1 MVGKLTFTVEGQKIG
16 EINNYQTSQA
26 NELNRAEIRKLTAT
40 ANKRLERLEKNGLES
55 SPAYQKWLAD
65 GEVRFSVKGK
75 DHNQLQKEVARLKRF
90 LNSETSTVRGVNK
103 TLKEM
108 AKNTGIK
115 YKNLKDLRAKSA
127 KFFELASKVEQ
138 YLRTVDDIASAI
150 GYQKIWEAINKY
162 TKQRKQGLD
171 EADDDIDS
179 MVRTVTDM
187 LKASNL
193 DKSKGDSGDWVYIEK

>member
-1 MVGKLTFTVEGQKIG
+1 MVGKVVFTVENIKLG
-16 EINNYQTSQA
+16 EINNYQSRQA
-26 NELNRAEIRKLTAT
+26 NELDRAEIRKLTAT
-40 ANKRLERLEKNGLES
+40 ANKRIERLEKNGLES
-55 SPAYQKWLAD
+55 SPAYQKWIAD
-65 GEVRFSVKGK
+65 GEVKFSVKGK
-75 DHNQLQKEVARLKRF
+75 DHNQLQKEVSRLKRF
-90 LNSETSTVRGVNK
+90 LESETSTVRGVNR

-115 YKNLKDLRAKSA
+115 YKNLKDLRTKSA

-162 TKQRKQGLD
+162 TKQRG
-171 EADDDIDS
+171 EALGEGGADIDA

-193 DKSKGDSGDWVYIEK
+193 DKSKGDSGDWMYIE

>member
-1 MVGKLTFTVEGQKIG
+1 MVGKVVLTVENKKIG
-16 EINNYQTSQA
+16 EINNYQSKQENA
-26 NELNRAEIRKLTAT
+26 LDRAEIRKLTAK
-40 ANKRLERLEKNGLES
+40 ANKRIERLEKNGLES

-65 GEVRFSVKGK
+65 GEVKFSVKGK
-75 DHNQLQKEVARLKRF
+75 DHNQLQKEVSRLKRF
-90 LNSETSTVRGVNK
+90 LESETSTVRGVNR

-115 YKNLKDLRAKSA
+115 YKNLKDLRTKSA

-162 TKQRKQGLD
+162 TKQRGEALGEG
-171 EADDDIDS
+171 EADIDA

-187 LKASNL
+187 LKATNL
-193 DKSKGDSGDWVYIEK
+193 DKSKGDSGDWWYIE

>member
-1 MVGKLTFTVEGQKIG
+1 MVGKLTLTVEGQKIA
-16 EINNYQTSQA
+16 EINNYQTKQA
-26 NELNRAEIRKLTAT
+26 NDLDRATIRKLTAT
-40 ANKRLERLEKNGLES
+40 ANKRIERLQKNGLES

-90 LNSETSTVRGVNK
+90 LNSETSTVRGVNRV
-103 TLKEM
+103 LKEM

-115 YKNLKDLRAKSA
+115 YKNLKDLRTKSA

-138 YLRTVDDIASAI
+138 YLRNVDDIASAI

-162 TKQRKQGLD
+162 TKQRKDALD
-171 EADDDIDS
+171 SGEADIDA

-187 LKASNL
+187 LKATNL
-193 DKSKGDSGDWVYIEK
+193 EKSKGDSGDWYYIEQ

>member
-115 YKNLKDLRAKSA
+115 YKNLKDLRTKSA

-193 DKSKGDSGDWVYIEK
+193 DKSKGDSGDWVYFEK

>member
-1 MVGKLTFTVEGQKIG
+1 MVGKVVFTVENKKIG
-16 EINNYQTSQA
+16 EINNYQSKQENA
-26 NELNRAEIRKLTAT
+26 LDRAEIRKLTAK
-40 ANKRLERLEKNGLES
+40 ANKRIERLEKNGLES
-55 SPAYQKWLAD
+55 SPAYQKWVSD
-65 GEVRFSVKGK
+65 GEVKFSVKGK

-90 LNSETSTVRGVNK
+90 LNSETSTVRGVNR

-108 AKNTGIK
+108 ASNTGIK
-115 YKNLKDLRAKSA
+115 YKNLKDLRKKSA

-162 TKQRKQGLD
+162 TKQRGEALGD
-171 EADDDIDS
+171 GEADIDA

-187 LKASNL
+187 LNATNL
-193 DKSKGDSGDWVYIEK
+193 EKSKGDSGDWCYIE

>member
-16 EINNYQTSQA
+16 EINNYQPKKA
-26 NELNRAEIRKLTAT
+26 NELDRAEIRKLTAK
-40 ANKRLERLEKNGLES
+40 ANKRIERLEKNGLES

-90 LNSETSTVRGVNK
+90 LNSETSTVRGVNR

-115 YKNLKDLRAKSA
+115 YKNLKDLRSKSA

-138 YLRTVDDIASAI
+138 YLRNVDDIASAI

-162 TKQRKQGLD
+162 TKQRKDALD
-171 EADDDIDS
+171 SGEADIDA

-187 LKASNL
+187 LKATNL
-193 DKSKGDSGDWVYIEK
+193 EKSKGDSGDWWYIE

>member
-1 MVGKLTFTVEGQKIG
+1 MVGKVVFTVENIKLG
-16 EINNYQTSQA
+16 EIDNYQSKQA
-26 NELNRAEIRKLTAT
+26 NQIDRAEIRKLTAT
-40 ANKRLERLEKNGLES
+40 ANKRIERLEKNGLES

-65 GEVRFSVKGK
+65 GEVKFSVKGK
-75 DHNQLQKEVARLKRF
+75 DYNQLQKEVARLKRF
-90 LNSETSTVRGVNK
+90 LNSETSTVRGVNR

-115 YKNLKDLRAKSA
+115 YKNLKDLRTKSA

-162 TKQRKQGLD
+162 TKQRG
-171 EADDDIDS
+171 EAIGEGGADIDA

-193 DKSKGDSGDWVYIEK
+193 DKTKGDSGDWMYIE

>member
-1 MVGKLTFTVEGQKIG
+1 MVGKVVFTVENIKLG
-16 EINNYQTSQA
+16 EIDNYQSRQA
-26 NELNRAEIRKLTAT
+26 NELDRAEIRKLTAT

-75 DHNQLQKEVARLKRF
+75 DHNQLQKEVSRLKRF
-90 LNSETSTVRGVNK
+90 LESETSTVRGVNR

-108 AKNTGIK
+108 AVNTGIK
-115 YKNLKDLRAKSA
+115 YKNLKDLRTKSA

-162 TKQRKQGLD
+162 TKQRG
-171 EADDDIDS
+171 EALGEGSADIDE

-187 LKASNL
+187 LKATNL
-193 DKSKGDSGDWVYIEK
+193 EKSKGDSGDWWYIE

>member
-16 EINNYQTSQA
+16 EINNYQTENA
-26 NELNRAEIRKLTAT
+26 NTLDRAEIRKLTAT
-40 ANKRLERLEKNGLES
+40 ANKRLDRLEKNGLES

-115 YKNLKDLRAKSA
+115 YKNLKDLRSKSA

-171 EADDDIDS
+171 EADSDIDA

-187 LKASNL
+187 LKATNL
-193 DKSKGDSGDWVYIEK
+193 EKSKGDSGDWWYIE

>member
-1 MVGKLTFTVEGQKIG
+1 MVGKVVFTVENIKLG
-16 EINNYQTSQA
+16 EIDNYQSRQA
-26 NELNRAEIRKLTAT
+26 NELDRAEIRKLTAK
-40 ANKRLERLEKNGLES
+40 ANKRIERLEKNGLES
-55 SPAYQKWLAD
+55 SPAYQKWVAD

-75 DHNQLQKEVARLKRF
+75 NHNQLQKEVARLKRF
-90 LNSETSTVRGVNK
+90 LNSETSTVRGVNR

-108 AKNTGIK
+108 AVNTGIK
-115 YKNLKDLRAKSA
+115 YKNLKDLRTKSA

-162 TKQRKQGLD
+162 TKQRG
-171 EADDDIDS
+171 EAIGEGGADIDA

-193 DKSKGDSGDWVYIEK
+193 DKSKGDSGDWMYIE

>member
-1 MVGKLTFTVEGQKIG
+1 MVGKVVFTVENQKIG
-16 EINNYQTSQA
+16 EINNYQSKQENA
-26 NELNRAEIRKLTAT
+26 LDRAEIRKLTAK
-40 ANKRLERLEKNGLES
+40 ANKRIERLEKNGLES

-90 LNSETSTVRGVNK
+90 LESETSTVRGVNR

-115 YKNLKDLRAKSA
+115 YKNLKDLRTKSA

-138 YLRTVDDIASAI
+138 YLRNVDDIASAI

-162 TKQRKQGLD
+162 TKQRG
-171 EADDDIDS
+171 EALGEGGADIDE

-187 LKASNL
+187 LKATNL
-193 DKSKGDSGDWVYIEK
+193 EKSKGDSGDWWYIE

>member
-1 MVGKLTFTVEGQKIG
+1 MVGKVVFTVENQKIG
-16 EINNYQTSQA
+16 EINNYQSKQENT
-26 NELNRAEIRKLTAT
+26 LDRAEIRKLTAK
-40 ANKRLERLEKNGLES
+40 ANKRIERLQKNGLES

-90 LNSETSTVRGVNK
+90 LNSETSTVRGVNR

-115 YKNLKDLRAKSA
+115 YKNLKDLRTKSA

-138 YLRTVDDIASAI
+138 YLRNVDDIASAI

-162 TKQRKQGLD
+162 TKQRGEALGEG
-171 EADDDIDS
+171 EADIDA
-179 MVRTVTDM
+179 MVKTVTDM
-187 LKASNL
+187 LKATNL
-193 DKSKGDSGDWVYIEK
+193 EKSKGDSGDWWYIE

>member
-1 MVGKLTFTVEGQKIG
+1 MVGKLTLTVEGQKIG
-16 EINNYQTSQA
+16 EINNYQSRQA
-26 NELNRAEIRKLTAT
+26 NELDRAEIRKLTAT
-40 ANKRLERLEKNGLES
+40 ANKRLARLEKNGLES

-65 GEVRFSVKGK
+65 GEVKFSVKGK
-75 DHNQLQKEVARLKRF
+75 DHNQLQKEVSRLKRF
-90 LNSETSTVRGVNK
+90 LESETSTVRGVNR

-115 YKNLKDLRAKSA
+115 YKNLKDLRTKSA

-162 TKQRKQGLD
+162 TKQRG
-171 EADDDIDS
+171 EALGEGGADIDA

-193 DKSKGDSGDWVYIEK
+193 DKSKGDSGDWVYIE

>member
-1 MVGKLTFTVEGQKIG
+1 MVGKVVFTVENQKIG
-16 EINNYQTSQA
+16 EINNYQSKQENA
-26 NELNRAEIRKLTAT
+26 LDRAEIRKLTAK
-40 ANKRLERLEKNGLES
+40 ANKRIERLEKNGLES

-65 GEVRFSVKGK
+65 GEVKFSVKGK
-75 DHNQLQKEVARLKRF
+75 DHNQLQKEVSRLKRF
-90 LNSETSTVRGVNK
+90 LESETSTVRGVNR

-115 YKNLKDLRAKSA
+115 YKNLKDLRTKSA

-162 TKQRKQGLD
+162 TKQRG
-171 EADDDIDS
+171 EALGEGGADIDA

-193 DKSKGDSGDWVYIEK
+193 DKTKGDSGDWVYIE

>member
-1 MVGKLTFTVEGQKIG
+1 MVGKLTLTVEGKKIG
-16 EINNYQTSQA
+16 EINNYQSRQA
-26 NELNRAEIRKLTAT
+26 NELDRAEIRKLTAT
-40 ANKRLERLEKNGLES
+40 ANKRIARLEKNGLES
-55 SPAYQKWLAD
+55 SPAYQKWIAD
-65 GEVRFSVKGK
+65 GEVKFSVKGK
-75 DHNQLQKEVARLKRF
+75 DHNQLQKEVSRLKRF
-90 LNSETSTVRGVNK
+90 LESETSTVRGVNR

-115 YKNLKDLRAKSA
+115 YKNLKDLRTKSA

-162 TKQRKQGLD
+162 TKQRG
-171 EADDDIDS
+171 EALGEGGADIDA

-193 DKSKGDSGDWVYIEK
+193 DKTKGDSGDWWYIE

>member
-1 MVGKLTFTVEGQKIG
+1 MVGKVVFTVENIKLG
-16 EINNYQTSQA
+16 EIDNYQSRKA
-26 NELNRAEIRKLTAT
+26 NELDRAEIRKLTAT
-40 ANKRLERLEKNGLES
+40 ANKRIARLEKNGLES

-90 LNSETSTVRGVNK
+90 LNSETSTVRGVNR

-108 AKNTGIK
+108 ASNTGIK
-115 YKNLKDLRAKSA
+115 YKNLKDLRTKSA

-162 TKQRKQGLD
+162 TKQRG
-171 EADDDIDS
+171 EAIGEGGADIDA

-187 LKASNL
+187 LKATNL
-193 DKSKGDSGDWVYIEK
+193 EKSKGESGDWMYIE

>member
-1 MVGKLTFTVEGQKIG
+1 MVGKLTLTVEGQKIA
-16 EINNYQTSQA
+16 EINNYQTKQA
-26 NELNRAEIRKLTAT
+26 NDLDRAEIRKLTAT
-40 ANKRLERLEKNGLES
+40 ANKRLARLEKNGLES

-65 GEVRFSVKGK
+65 GEVKFSVKGK

-90 LNSETSTVRGVNK
+90 LNSETSTVRGVNR

-115 YKNLKDLRAKSA
+115 YKNLKDLRTKSA

-162 TKQRKQGLD
+162 TKQRG
-171 EADDDIDS
+171 EALGEGSADIDA

-187 LKASNL
+187 LKATNL
-193 DKSKGDSGDWVYIEK
+193 DKSKGDSGDWYYIEE

>member
-115 YKNLKDLRAKSA
+115 YKNLKDLRSKSA

>member
-1 MVGKLTFTVEGQKIG
+1 MVGKVVFTVENQKIG
-16 EINNYQTSQA
+16 EINNYQSKQENA
-26 NELNRAEIRKLTAT
+26 LDRAEIRKLTAK
-40 ANKRLERLEKNGLES
+40 ANKRLARLENNGLES

-90 LNSETSTVRGVNK
+90 LNSETSTVRGVNR

-115 YKNLKDLRAKSA
+115 YKNLKDLRKKSA

-138 YLRTVDDIASAI
+138 YLRNVDDIASAI

-162 TKQRKQGLD
+162 TKQRKDAFDDGV
-171 EADDDIDS
+171 DDIDA
-179 MVRTVTDM
+179 MVKTVTDM
-187 LKASNL
+187 LKATNL
-193 DKSKGDSGDWVYIEK
+193 EKSKGDSGDWWYIE

>member
-1 MVGKLTFTVEGQKIG
+1 MVGKVVFTVENQKIG
-16 EINNYQTSQA
+16 EINNYQSRQA
-26 NELNRAEIRKLTAT
+26 NELDRAEIRKLTAK
-40 ANKRLERLEKNGLES
+40 ANKRIERLEKNGLES

-65 GEVRFSVKGK
+65 GEVKFSVKGK
-75 DHNQLQKEVARLKRF
+75 DHNQLQKEVSRLKRF
-90 LNSETSTVRGVNK
+90 LESETSTVRGVNR

-108 AKNTGIK
+108 ASNTGIK
-115 YKNLKDLRAKSA
+115 YKNLADLRKKSA

-162 TKQRKQGLD
+162 TKQRGEALGEG
-171 EADDDIDS
+171 EADIDA

-187 LKASNL
+187 LKATNL
-193 DKSKGDSGDWVYIEK
+193 EKSQGDNGDWWYIE

>member
-1 MVGKLTFTVEGQKIG
+1 MVGKVVFTVENKKIG
-16 EINNYQTSQA
+16 EINNYQSKQENA
-26 NELNRAEIRKLTAT
+26 LDRAEIRKLTAK
-40 ANKRLERLEKNGLES
+40 ANKRIERLEKNGLES

-65 GEVRFSVKGK
+65 GEVKFSVKGK
-75 DHNQLQKEVARLKRF
+75 DHNQLQKEVSRLKRF
-90 LNSETSTVRGVNK
+90 LESETSTVRGVNR

-115 YKNLKDLRAKSA
+115 YKNLKDLRTKSA

-162 TKQRKQGLD
+162 TKQRGEALGEG
-171 EADDDIDS
+171 EADIDA

-187 LKASNL
+187 LKATNL
-193 DKSKGDSGDWVYIEK
+193 DKSKGDSGDWWYIE

>member
-1 MVGKLTFTVEGQKIG
+1 MVGKVVFTVENQKIG
-16 EINNYQTSQA
+16 EINNYQTKNA
-26 NELNRAEIRKLTAT
+26 NELDRAEIRKLTAK
-40 ANKRLERLEKNGLES
+40 ANKRIERLEKNGLES

-90 LNSETSTVRGVNK
+90 LNSETSTVRGVNR

-115 YKNLKDLRAKSA
+115 YKNLKDLRTKSA

-138 YLRTVDDIASAI
+138 YLRNVDDIASAI

-162 TKQRKQGLD
+162 TKQRGEALGD
-171 EADDDIDS
+171 GEADIDA
-179 MVRTVTDM
+179 MVKTVTEM
-187 LKASNL
+187 LKATNL
-193 DKSKGDSGDWVYIEK
+193 EKSKGDSGDWWYIE

>member
-1 MVGKLTFTVEGQKIG
+1 MVGKVVFTVENQKIG
-16 EINNYQTSQA
+16 EINNYQSKQENA
-26 NELNRAEIRKLTAT
+26 LDRAEIRKLTAK
-40 ANKRLERLEKNGLES
+40 ANKRIERLEKNGLES

-65 GEVRFSVKGK
+65 GEVKFSVKGK

-90 LNSETSTVRGVNK
+90 LESETSTVRGVNR

-115 YKNLKDLRAKSA
+115 YKNLKDLRTKSA

-138 YLRTVDDIASAI
+138 YLRNVDDIASAI

-162 TKQRKQGLD
+162 TKQRGEALGEG
-171 EADDDIDS
+171 EADIDA
-179 MVRTVTDM
+179 MVKTVTDM
-187 LKASNL
+187 LKATNL
-193 DKSKGDSGDWVYIEK
+193 DKSKGDSGDWWYIE

>member
-1 MVGKLTFTVEGQKIG
+1 MVGKVVFTVENIKLG
-16 EINNYQTSQA
+16 EIDNYQSRQA
-26 NELNRAEIRKLTAT
+26 NELDRAEIRKLTAT
-40 ANKRLERLEKNGLES
+40 ANKRIARLEKNGLES
-55 SPAYQKWLAD
+55 SPAYQKWIAD
-65 GEVRFSVKGK
+65 GEVKFSVKGK
-75 DHNQLQKEVARLKRF
+75 DHNQLQKEVSRLKRF
-90 LNSETSTVRGVNK
+90 LNSETSTVRGVNR

-108 AKNTGIK
+108 ASNTGIK
-115 YKNLKDLRAKSA
+115 YKNLKDLRTKSA

-162 TKQRKQGLD
+162 TKQRG
-171 EADDDIDS
+171 EAIGEGGADIDA

-193 DKSKGDSGDWVYIEK
+193 DKTKGDSGDWMYIE

>member
-16 EINNYQTSQA
+16 EINNYQTENA
-26 NELNRAEIRKLTAT
+26 NTLDRAAIRKLTAT
-40 ANKRLERLEKNGLES
+40 ANKRLDRLEKNGLES

-115 YKNLKDLRAKSA
+115 YRNLKDLRSKSA

-171 EADDDIDS
+171 EADSDIDA

-187 LKASNL
+187 LKATNL
-193 DKSKGDSGDWVYIEK
+193 EKSKGDSGDWWYIE

>member
-1 MVGKLTFTVEGQKIG
+1 MVGKVVFTVENIELG
-16 EINNYQTSQA
+16 EIDNYQSRQA
-26 NELNRAEIRKLTAT
+26 NELDRAEIRKLTAT
-40 ANKRLERLEKNGLES
+40 ANKRLARLEKNGLES

-65 GEVRFSVKGK
+65 GEVKFSVKGK
-75 DHNQLQKEVARLKRF
+75 DHNQLQKEVSRLKRF
-90 LNSETSTVRGVNK
+90 LESETSTVRGVNR

-115 YKNLKDLRAKSA
+115 YKNLKDLRTKSA

-162 TKQRKQGLD
+162 TKQRG
-171 EADDDIDS
+171 EALGEGGADIDA

-193 DKSKGDSGDWVYIEK
+193 DKTKGDSGDWWYIE

>member
-1 MVGKLTFTVEGQKIG
+1 MVGKVVFTVENQKIG
-16 EINNYQTSQA
+16 EINNYQSKQENA
-26 NELNRAEIRKLTAT
+26 LDRAEIRKLTAK
-40 ANKRLERLEKNGLES
+40 ANKRIERLEKNGLES
-55 SPAYQKWLAD
+55 SPAYQKWVSD
-65 GEVRFSVKGK
+65 GEVKFSVKGK

-90 LNSETSTVRGVNK
+90 LNSETSTVRGVNR

-108 AKNTGIK
+108 ASNTGIK
-115 YKNLKDLRAKSA
+115 YKNLKDLRKKSA

-162 TKQRKQGLD
+162 TKQRGEALGD
-171 EADDDIDS
+171 GEADIDA

-187 LKASNL
+187 LKATNL
-193 DKSKGDSGDWVYIEK
+193 EKSKGDSGDWWYIE

>member
-1 MVGKLTFTVEGQKIG
+1 MVGKLTLTVENKKIG
-16 EINNYQTSQA
+16 EINNYQSKQENA
-26 NELNRAEIRKLTAT
+26 LDRVEIRKLTAK
-40 ANKRLERLEKNGLES
+40 ANKRIERLEKNGLES

-65 GEVRFSVKGK
+65 GEVKFSVKGK
-75 DHNQLQKEVARLKRF
+75 DHNQLQKEVSRLKRF
-90 LNSETSTVRGVNK
+90 LESETSTVRGVNR

-115 YKNLKDLRAKSA
+115 YKNLKDLRTKSA

-162 TKQRKQGLD
+162 TKQRG
-171 EADDDIDS
+171 EALGEGGADIDA

-187 LKASNL
+187 LKATNL
-193 DKSKGDSGDWVYIEK
+193 DKTKGDSGDWWYIE

>member
-1 MVGKLTFTVEGQKIG
+1 MVGKVVFTVENQKIG
-16 EINNYQTSQA
+16 EINNYQSKQENA
-26 NELNRAEIRKLTAT
+26 LDRAEIRKLTAK
-40 ANKRLERLEKNGLES
+40 ANKRIERLEKNGLES

-65 GEVRFSVKGK
+65 GEVKFSVKGK

-90 LNSETSTVRGVNK
+90 LESETSTVRGVNR

-115 YKNLKDLRAKSA
+115 YKNLKDLRTKSA

-162 TKQRKQGLD
+162 TKQRG
-171 EADDDIDS
+171 EALGEGGADIDA

-187 LKASNL
+187 LKATNL
-193 DKSKGDSGDWVYIEK
+193 DKTKGDSGDWVYIE

>member
-1 MVGKLTFTVEGQKIG
+1 MVGKVVFTVENQKIG
-16 EINNYQTSQA
+16 EINNYQSKQENA
-26 NELNRAEIRKLTAT
+26 LDRAEIRKLTAK
-40 ANKRLERLEKNGLES
+40 ANKRIERLEKNGLES

-65 GEVRFSVKGK
+65 GEVKFSVKGK
-75 DHNQLQKEVARLKRF
+75 DHNQLQKEVSRLKRF
-90 LNSETSTVRGVNK
+90 LESETSTVRGVNR

-115 YKNLKDLRAKSA
+115 YKNLKDLRTKSA
-127 KFFELASKVEQ
+127 NFFELASKVEQ

-162 TKQRKQGLD
+162 TKQRG
-171 EADDDIDS
+171 EALGEGGADIDA

-193 DKSKGDSGDWVYIEK
+193 DKTKGDSGDWVYIE

>member
-1 MVGKLTFTVEGQKIG
+1 MVGKLTLTVEGQKIG
-16 EINNYQTSQA
+16 EINNYQSRQA
-26 NELNRAEIRKLTAT
+26 NQIDRAEIRKLTAT
-40 ANKRLERLEKNGLES
+40 ANKRIERLEKNGLES

-65 GEVRFSVKGK
+65 GEVKFSVKGK
-75 DHNQLQKEVARLKRF
+75 DYNQLQKEVARLKRF
-90 LNSETSTVRGVNK
+90 LNSETSTVRGVNR

-115 YKNLKDLRAKSA
+115 YKNLKDLRTKSA

-162 TKQRKQGLD
+162 TKQRG
-171 EADDDIDS
+171 EALGEGGADIDA

-193 DKSKGDSGDWVYIEK
+193 DKSKGDSGDWVYIE

>member
-1 MVGKLTFTVEGQKIG
+1 MVGKVVFTVENQKIG
-16 EINNYQTSQA
+16 EINNYQSKQENA
-26 NELNRAEIRKLTAT
+26 LDRAEIRKLTAK
-40 ANKRLERLEKNGLES
+40 ANKRIERLEKNGLES

-65 GEVRFSVKGK
+65 GEVKFSVKGK
-75 DHNQLQKEVARLKRF
+75 DHNQLQKEVSRLKRF
-90 LNSETSTVRGVNK
+90 LESETSTVRGVNR

-115 YKNLKDLRAKSA
+115 YKNLKDLRTKSA

-162 TKQRKQGLD
+162 TKQRGEALGEG
-171 EADDDIDS
+171 EADIDA

-187 LKASNL
+187 LKATNL
-193 DKSKGDSGDWVYIEK
+193 DKSKGDSGDWWYIE

>member
-1 MVGKLTFTVEGQKIG
+1 MVGKLTLTVEGKKIG
-16 EINNYQTSQA
+16 EINNYQSRQA
-26 NELNRAEIRKLTAT
+26 NELDRAEIRKLTAT
-40 ANKRLERLEKNGLES
+40 ANKRIARLEKNGLES
-55 SPAYQKWLAD
+55 SPAYQKWIAD
-65 GEVRFSVKGK
+65 GEVKFSVKGK
-75 DHNQLQKEVARLKRF
+75 DHNQLQKEVSRLKRF
-90 LNSETSTVRGVNK
+90 LESETSTVRGVNR

-115 YKNLKDLRAKSA
+115 YKNLKDLRTKSA

-162 TKQRKQGLD
+162 TKQRG
-171 EADDDIDS
+171 EALGEGGADIDA

-193 DKSKGDSGDWVYIEK
+193 DKTKGDSGDWVYIE

>member
-90 LNSETSTVRGVNK
+90 LNSETSTVRGVNR

-115 YKNLKDLRAKSA
+115 YKNLKDLRTKSA

>member
-1 MVGKLTFTVEGQKIG
+1 MVGKVVFTVENIKLG
-16 EINNYQTSQA
+16 EIDNYQSRQA
-26 NELNRAEIRKLTAT
+26 NQIDRAEIRKLTAK
-40 ANKRLERLEKNGLES
+40 ANKRIERLEKNGLES

-65 GEVRFSVKGK
+65 GEVKFSVKGK
-75 DHNQLQKEVARLKRF
+75 DYNQLQKEVARLKRF
-90 LNSETSTVRGVNK
+90 LESETSTVRGVNR

-108 AKNTGIK
+108 AVNTGIK
-115 YKNLKDLRAKSA
+115 YKNLKDLRTKSA

-162 TKQRKQGLD
+162 TKQRG
-171 EADDDIDS
+171 EAIGEGGADIDA

-193 DKSKGDSGDWVYIEK
+193 DKTKGDSGDWMYIE